1 MTTVYERTRSVVQTR
16 EFLQVLSKDK
26 SLPESIRRQAETLLR
41 HYPTAE
47 SDLAQHEWTPR

>member
-26 SLPESIRRQAETLLR
+26 
-41 HYPTAE
+41 
-47 SDLAQHEWTPR
+47 

>member
-26 SLPESIRRQAETLLR
+26 SLPESIL
-41 HYPTAE
+41 
-47 SDLAQHEWTPR
+47 